1 MATIDGSPI
10 PAADLPSIYVLLS
23 AVDLKVAAH
32 CKYPCFPKSAN
43 DWTIHATV
51 AASALLF
58 YEICE
63 STTDIGSCTCWQ
75 LLVITLDQEVC
86 NIVFSVP
93 HPSLTWIYFE
103 IEFIWVLSLFLELQ
117 MSSLMWSAATALE
130 FVHCVIF
137 IRMYSFHGFVA
148 LILSLQ
154 QIRYIGTVY
163 NL

>member
-32 CKYPCFPKSAN
+32 CKCPCFPKSAD

-75 LLVITLDQEVC
+75 LPVITLDQEVC

-117 MSSLMWSAATALE
+117 MSSLMWECSNGPGVRLLCYIYSYVFLPRLCSLDFKLATDP
-130 FVHCVIF
+130 VYRNCV
-137 IRMYSFHGFVA
+137 
-148 LILSLQ
+148 
-154 QIRYIGTVY
+154 
-163 NL
+163 